1 MCNGSSTRV
10 SQGGA
15 LAILRSPERAPGT
28 DYRVTLQ
35 QTDDVEG
42 RLTGNILPPQENSN
56 NTSSYQ
62 DLKACWLE
70 IHRDGDL
77 IPSLTRDAIPAL
89 YRLELNS
96 LVRRNG
102 SQRAASATL
111 DSDQPIRLTVGDDG
125 VIGRRMSIVDGRSGS
140 KIAEGVI
147 GWN

>member
-1 MCNGSSTRV
+1 MLAGNTV
-10 SQGGA
+10 SDP
-15 LAILRSPERAPGT
+15 PEPKR
-28 DYRVTLQ
+28 
-35 QTDDVEG
+35 
-42 RLTGNILPPQENSN
+42 N
-56 NTSSYQ
+56 
-62 DLKACWLE
+62 LE
-70 IHRDGDL
+70 VLMDSCSRDGDL